1 MATDPPVSKLALA
14 STPTVN
20 GATPEVGVAVN
31 DAVGGVFAPVVGG
44 AQPATT
50 SAVHAAAH
58 ATR

>member
-1 MATDPPVSKLALA
+1 MSKLALA